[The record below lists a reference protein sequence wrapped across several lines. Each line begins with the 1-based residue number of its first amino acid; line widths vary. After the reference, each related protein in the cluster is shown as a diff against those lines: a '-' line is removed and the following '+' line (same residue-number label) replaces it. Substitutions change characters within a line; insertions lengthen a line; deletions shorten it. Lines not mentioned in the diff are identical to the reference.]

1 MGVAINNIMNH
12 YRFQKKNT
20 LFVKIKGV
28 EYAYNEFF
36 EFKKKI
42 LLKEN
47 YFFGYDIFN
56 EKDVADFYNVLSNDD
71 FVDGVYTK
79 GVFFNKISSED
90 YFARIKYLL
99 ENAET
104 CELKKKNQLNYW
116 FVPFHVIRNS
126 EVESCYDLSVTVVM
140 SGIEYEEWSD
150 GAYKDAWLEPSGRI
164 MPDFIAII
172 GSPKEEIKHIPVNEI
187 SHREECHGND
197 YYVSFDYVPKK
208 YLDKIILYR
217 RYRDASDIERLP
229 GYYTGEFDK
238 LELDVNN
245 PNFEILCAMK
255 EYKICEEKIE

>member
-79 GVFFNKISSED
+79 GV
-90 YFARIKYLL
+90 
-99 ENAET
+99 
-104 CELKKKNQLNYW
+104 
-116 FVPFHVIRNS
+116 
-126 EVESCYDLSVTVVM
+126 
-140 SGIEYEEWSD
+140 
-150 GAYKDAWLEPSGRI
+150 
-164 MPDFIAII
+164 
-172 GSPKEEIKHIPVNEI
+172 
-187 SHREECHGND
+187 
-197 YYVSFDYVPKK
+197 
-208 YLDKIILYR
+208 
-217 RYRDASDIERLP
+217 
-229 GYYTGEFDK
+229 
-238 LELDVNN
+238 
-245 PNFEILCAMK
+245 
-255 EYKICEEKIE
+255 

>member
-99 ENAET
+99 ENAERA
-104 CELKKKNQLNYW
+104 N
-116 FVPFHVIRNS
+116 
-126 EVESCYDLSVTVVM
+126 
-140 SGIEYEEWSD
+140 
-150 GAYKDAWLEPSGRI
+150 
-164 MPDFIAII
+164 
-172 GSPKEEIKHIPVNEI
+172 
-187 SHREECHGND
+187 
-197 YYVSFDYVPKK
+197 
-208 YLDKIILYR
+208 
-217 RYRDASDIERLP
+217 
-229 GYYTGEFDK
+229 
-238 LELDVNN
+238 
-245 PNFEILCAMK
+245 
-255 EYKICEEKIE
+255 